1 MPTDRGIFFLNVGA
15 SRQATFELFDFTT
28 RRIST
33 VLTLPGLYDIGS
45 GFTVSR
51 DGTWLVYPQ
60 RDVARSEILLM
71 DVDR

>member
-1 MPTDRGIFFLNVGA
+1 MPTDRGIFFLNIGA
-15 SRQATFELFDFTT
+15 SRQATFDLFDFTT

-33 VLTLPGLYDIGS
+33 VLTLPGLYDDGS

-51 DGTWLVYPQ
+51 DGAWLMYTQ
-60 RDVARSEILLM
+60 RDVARSEIMQM